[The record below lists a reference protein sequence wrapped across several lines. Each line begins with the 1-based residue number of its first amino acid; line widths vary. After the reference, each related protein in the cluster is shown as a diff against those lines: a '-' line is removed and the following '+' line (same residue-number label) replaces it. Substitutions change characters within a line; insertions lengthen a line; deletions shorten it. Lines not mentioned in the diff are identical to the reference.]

1 MIEAMRILKEKGHKV
16 TVYAVATVREEVGA
30 HGARVASYRISPDL
44 GIALDVTIA
53 NDVPGVP
60 EREQVT
66 KLGGGPAI
74 KIMDTSL
81 LVSPTVQQYLIK
93 TAEENKI
100 PYQLEVLTRGG
111 TDAGV
116 IHITKEGVSS
126 GVISIPTRYIHSPIE
141 TISLRDVIN
150 AAKLT
155 ALAVV
160 NLTKDKI
167 EELKGRKIK

>member
-1 MIEAMRILKEKGHKV
+1 M
-16 TVYAVATVREEVGA
+16 
-30 HGARVASYRISPDL
+30 
-44 GIALDVTIA
+44 
-53 NDVPGVP
+53 
-60 EREQVT
+60 
-66 KLGGGPAI
+66 
-74 KIMDTSL
+74 
-81 LVSPTVQQYLIK
+81 
-93 TAEENKI
+93 
-100 PYQLEVLTRGG
+100 
-111 TDAGV
+111 